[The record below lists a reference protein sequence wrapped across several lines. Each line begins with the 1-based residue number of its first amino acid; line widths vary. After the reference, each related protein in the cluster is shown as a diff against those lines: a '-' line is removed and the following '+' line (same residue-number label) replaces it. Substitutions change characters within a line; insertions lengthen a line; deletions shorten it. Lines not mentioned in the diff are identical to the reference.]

1 MIGAV
6 PLVGNM
12 SVGFGANTPDV
23 PTADMKDPKEATKEF
38 VAMLYSY
45 MFKTM
50 RESASDEE
58 NGLFSGA
65 HANMMMGFLDQEIGK
80 QMAYKEGSSLADEVY
95 EQMTGKKA
103 DEPVVQKTLKSKQD
117 SLGEAKTDGSIE
129 SNQVLNQ
136 LYKVNHA

>member
-1 MIGAV
+1 MIGSIPV
-6 PLVGNM
+6 VG
-12 SVGFGANTPDV
+12 SVSQGFGNSIPDV
-23 PTADMKDPKEATKEF
+23 PNAEMKDPKEATKHF

-80 QMAYKEGSSLADEVY
+80 QMAFREGSGLADQVY
-95 EQMTGKKA
+95 EQLTGQKA
-103 DEPVVQKTLKSKQD
+103 DPKPDQRSLKTDAD
-117 SLGEAKTDGSIE
+117 SLEDVKTDGTKE
-129 SNQVLNQ
+129 SNDILKQ